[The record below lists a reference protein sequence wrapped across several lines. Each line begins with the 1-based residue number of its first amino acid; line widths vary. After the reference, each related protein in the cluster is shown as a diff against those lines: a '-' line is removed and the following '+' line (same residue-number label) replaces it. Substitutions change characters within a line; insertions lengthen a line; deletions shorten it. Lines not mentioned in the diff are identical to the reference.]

1 MSDLG
6 FRSASWLAEAIRGG
20 EVGCRTVL
28 DHLLARVERLNPAL
42 NAVVTLAAEDARRR
56 ADWLD
61 AGHGRGGVR
70 LRGVPITVKDTFELA
85 GVRTTSG
92 SPLLSAH
99 VPATDAVGVARLADQ
114 GAVIFG
120 KTNTPLFAGDA
131 QTYNAVFGTTN
142 NPWDTTR
149 TPGGSSGGSAAAV
162 AAGLTPLDLGSDI
175 AGSVRIPSHYCGVYG
190 HKPSYGIIPLRGH
203 IPGPPGTLAEYDLAT
218 IGPIART
225 PDDLELALDILA
237 GPDADRAVGW
247 RLELPPPRR
256 ATLRE
261 YRVAAW
267 LDDPACPVDDAVR
280 ARLEATVAALRRAGV
295 AVDERAR
302 PGVPLAEAARDYL
315 RLLYP
320 IITSGMPP
328 EEWEKLSAFGARLA
342 PDDDG
347 WLARAVRFSAQLH
360 RDWLSANET
369 AAHHRARWAGF
380 FRDFDVLLCPV
391 TSIVAPPHDHTEP
404 MPLRTI
410 TVNGAERPYLEQI
423 VWTGAIGSMAHLPVT
438 VAPSGR
444 TPAGLPVG
452 VQIVGPFLEDR
463 TTIDFARRLADV
475 AGGFE
480 PPPGY

>member
-1 MSDLG
+1 
-6 FRSASWLAEAIRGG
+6 
-20 EVGCRTVL
+20 
-28 DHLLARVERLNPAL
+28 
-42 NAVVTLAAEDARRR
+42 
-56 ADWLD
+56 
-61 AGHGRGGVR
+61 
-70 LRGVPITVKDTFELA
+70 
-85 GVRTTSG
+85 
-92 SPLLSAH
+92 
-99 VPATDAVGVARLADQ
+99 
-114 GAVIFG
+114 
-120 KTNTPLFAGDA
+120 
-131 QTYNAVFGTTN
+131 VFGTTN
-142 NPWDTTR
+142 NPWDVTR
-149 TPGGSSGGSAAAV
+149 TPGGSSGGAAAAV
-162 AAGLTPLDLGSDI
+162 AAGLTPLDLASDI
-175 AGSVRIPSHYCGVYG
+175 AGSIRMPSHYCGVYG

-225 PDDLELALDILA
+225 PDDLELGLDILA
-237 GPDADRAVGW
+237 GPDTDRAVAW

-280 ARLEATVAALRRAGV
+280 GRLEATVAALRRAGV
-295 AVDERAR
+295 TVDERAR
-302 PGVPLAEAARDYL
+302 PGIPLAEAARDYL

-328 EEWEKLSAFGARLA
+328 AEWQAFTAFGATLA

-347 WLARAVRFSAQLH
+347 ALARAVRFSAQLH
-360 RDWLSANET
+360 RDWLTSNET
-369 AAHHRARWAGF
+369 AARHRARWAEF

-391 TSIVAPPHDHTEP
+391 TTIAAPPHDQSEP
-404 MPLRTI
+404 IPRRTI
-410 TVNGAERPYLEQI
+410 TVNGAPRPYLDQI
-423 VWTGAIGSMAHLPVT
+423 VWTGAIGSMCYLPVT

-444 TPAGLPVG
+444 TQGGLPVG

-480 PPPGY
+480 RPPGY

>member
-6 FRSASWLAEAIRGG
+6 FRSASWLADAIRRG
-20 EVGCRTVL
+20 ELGSRALL

-42 NAVVTLAAEDARRR
+42 NAVVTLDAEQARRR

-61 AGHGRGGVR
+61 AGHGLSGAR
-70 LRGVPITVKDTFELA
+70 LRGVPITVKDTFEVA
-85 GVRTTSG
+85 GVRTTAG
-92 SPLLSAH
+92 APMLSAH
-99 VPATDAVGVARLADQ
+99 VPATDAVGVARLADA

-120 KTNTPLFAGDA
+120 KTNTPLFAADVQA
-131 QTYNAVFGTTN
+131 YNEVFGTTN
-142 NPWDTTR
+142 NPWDPTR

-162 AAGLTPLDLGSDI
+162 AAGLTPLDLASDI
-175 AGSVRIPSHYCGVYG
+175 GGSIRIPSHYCGVYG
-190 HKPSYGIIPLRGH
+190 HKPSYGVIPLRGH

-225 PDDLELALDILA
+225 ADDLELALDLLA
-237 GPDADRAVGW
+237 GPDVDRAVGW

-256 ATLRE
+256 TSLRE
-261 YRVAAW
+261 YRGAAW

-280 ARLEATVAALRRAGV
+280 GRLEATVEALRRAGV
-295 AVDERAR
+295 TVDERAR
-302 PGVPLAEAARDYL
+302 PAVALAEATRDYL

-320 IITSGMPP
+320 ILTSGMPP
-328 EEWEKLSAFGARLA
+328 EQWQAFTAYGAQLA
-342 PDDDG
+342 NDDDG
-347 WLARAVRFSAQLH
+347 WLARAIRFSAQLH
-360 RDWLSANET
+360 RDWLAANEA
-369 AAHHRARWAGF
+369 AAHHRARWAEF

-391 TSIVAPPHDHTEP
+391 TSIAAPPHDQSEP

-410 TVNGAERPYLEQI
+410 TVNGAPRPYLEQI
-423 VWTGAIGSMAHLPVT
+423 VWTGAIGNMTYLPVT